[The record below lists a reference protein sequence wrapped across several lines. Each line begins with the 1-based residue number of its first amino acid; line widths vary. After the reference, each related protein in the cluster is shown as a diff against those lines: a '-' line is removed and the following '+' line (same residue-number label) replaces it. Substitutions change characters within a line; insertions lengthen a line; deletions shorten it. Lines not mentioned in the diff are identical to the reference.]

1 VLLLVS
7 QRVTEI
13 FDKIREAV
21 EQYSGV
27 MDIENKIPDKLL
39 EVLRENKIHALT
51 LSENYG
57 GLNLGIQ
64 ETIIFLRLIG
74 SISPALGLSLMVHYQ
89 VCEILKKK
97 ELEEFLSVV
106 SSRNSFEGL
115 GITELSGGSDIS
127 KIETIAKVSDD
138 SIIINGQKS
147 FVTNALYA
155 DFFAILA
162 RVGAKELGLI
172 IVEKKDG
179 VEVGPTLKLI
189 GMRGSGISRV
199 IFRDAE
205 VPKKN
210 LIATG
215 KEALKLTFHAL
226 NFGRIATGAI
236 SIGVADRLL
245 SEMMKWI
252 NVRELFGKKLS
263 DNEYVQQRIADIT
276 ARAEAAWLA
285 TIKAAEKMDA
295 GEDARFLASISKL
308 EASKVAMDTAVYA
321 MQLLASHAYI
331 QGSIIEKFYR
341 DVKALEIMEG
351 ANEVQRMLIFRELMR
366 RFKYGEGMVT
376 L

>member
-1 VLLLVS
+1 MVS

-13 FDKIREAV
+13 FDKIRETV

-366 RFKYGEGMVT
+366 RFKYGERMVT

>member
-1 VLLLVS
+1 MVS

-13 FDKIREAV
+13 FDKIRETV

-199 IFRDAE
+199 IFRDVE